1 MDYKRTIIA
10 IRGDTQGG
18 HSGGL
23 VNPETKIPELDLS
36 EDGTVVV
43 IGTRNPE
50 LRPIQKRLWQW
61 HTQDLEN
68 INKLANGDPVVW
80 LEMGDLT
87 QGNVFKDDL
96 DETSLSG
103 QYFTSKWNTMPL
115 LDLPNVK
122 AMYVVRG
129 TGVHVWGE
137 GSTETM
143 LMGILKREY
152 PDIKISITDHWSLNI
167 DGFVLDVAH
176 HGPGAGIRNWTRG
189 NAFELYCKSILMD
202 DIDLGNQV
210 PNVVLRGHKHEF
222 TYRRVI
228 HQVKNKI
235 WDMPG
240 FITPPYCF
248 IGSHAQK
255 VMNSPSFMGVGMLA
269 LEIVNGRLFDFHPFT
284 HFVDLRARET
294 V

>member
-1 MDYKRTIIA
+1 MEYKRTIIA
-10 IRGDTQGG
+10 VRGDTQGG

-23 VNPETKIPELDLS
+23 VNPETEIPELDIS
-36 EDGTVVV
+36 EDGEIVLAG
-43 IGTRNPE
+43 IRHPE

-68 INKLANGDPVVW
+68 ISKLANGDPIVW

-96 DETSLSG
+96 SELSLSG

-115 LDLPNVK
+115 LELPNVK
-122 AMYVVRG
+122 ALYMVRG

-143 LMGILKREY
+143 LVAILKREY
-152 PDIKISITDHWSLNI
+152 PDIKISITDHWLLDV
-167 DGFVLDVAH
+167 DGFLLDISH
-176 HGPGAGIRNWTRG
+176 HGPGAGVRNWTRG
-189 NAFELYCKSILMD
+189 NVFELYCKSILMA
-202 DIDLGNQV
+202 DIELGKPI
-210 PNVVLRGHKHEF
+210 PNAFLRGHKHEF
-222 TYRRVI
+222 IWRPIV
-228 HQVKNKI
+228 HQVMNRI
-235 WDMPG
+235 WKANG

-255 VMNSPSFMGVGMLA
+255 VMNSPSFMGVGLLA
-269 LEIVNGRLFDFHPFT
+269 LEIVNGKLLDFHPFT
-284 HFVDLRARET
+284 HFVDLRAREI